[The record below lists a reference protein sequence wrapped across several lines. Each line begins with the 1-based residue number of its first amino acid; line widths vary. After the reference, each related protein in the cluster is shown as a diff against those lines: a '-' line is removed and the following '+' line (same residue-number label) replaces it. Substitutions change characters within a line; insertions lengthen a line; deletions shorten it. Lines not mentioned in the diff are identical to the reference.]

1 MQTNLNSDQ
10 DPQRDTQT
18 ASLITACSA
27 LRILSTLP
35 YTKIPLWNHCVQS
48 LAPTSSR
55 FKTILALLVQAPRQD
70 LILLTG
76 GERKDLLYLALVA
89 LLPWVSTP
97 HVVVDAH
104 WQKASGLGYT
114 LQRALFRIARRLT
127 AQVQPH
133 SFEEEAIY
141 HEIFGIPRQV
151 LRAVPWSTSL
161 TGHDVSPAR
170 ADEAGNFV
178 LTGGLSFRDYA
189 PLFQVLAHSNLTL
202 RVGVPA
208 SSEVHVLM
216 KRWSAV
222 DNIKFHTDWSNAQ
235 FIRQMAGCSF
245 FVIPII
251 EGLTRST
258 ADQTILNAMFFG
270 KIVVATDSIG
280 PRIYIRDG
288 INGFLVPR
296 NSPQAWQEAFAR
308 VAALSAS
315 ERLSMENSAR
325 YTARVEFNE
334 EKRMAC
340 TLSTALEAVSR

>member
-1 MQTNLNSDQ
+1 MQTNLHVDE
-10 DPQRDTQT
+10 DRQREAQT
-18 ASLITACSA
+18 AKLMTDCRA

-35 YTKIPLWNHCVQS
+35 YTKIALWNQCVQT
-48 LAPTSSR
+48 LAPTSSSV
-55 FKTILALLVQAPRQD
+55 KTILALLGRAPRQD
-70 LILLTG
+70 LVLLTG
-76 GERKDLLYLALVA
+76 GERSDLLYLALAA
-89 LLPWVSTP
+89 LLPWVRTP

-104 WQKASGLGYT
+104 WQKAPGFGYL
-114 LQRALFRIARRLT
+114 LQRALLRVARRLT

-133 SFEEEAIY
+133 SLEEEDIY
-141 HEIFGIPRQV
+141 HEVFGIPRQV

-170 ADEAGNFV
+170 ADEAGDFV

-189 PLFQVLAHSNLTL
+189 PLFQVMAHSNLTL

-208 SSEVHVLM
+208 SSEIHVLM

-222 DNIKFHTDWSNAQ
+222 YNIKFHTDWSNAK

-270 KIVVATDSIG
+270 KIVIATNSIG

-296 NSPQAWQEAFAR
+296 NTPEAWQEAFAR
-308 VAALSAS
+308 VAALSESA
-315 ERLSMENSAR
+315 RLSMENNAR